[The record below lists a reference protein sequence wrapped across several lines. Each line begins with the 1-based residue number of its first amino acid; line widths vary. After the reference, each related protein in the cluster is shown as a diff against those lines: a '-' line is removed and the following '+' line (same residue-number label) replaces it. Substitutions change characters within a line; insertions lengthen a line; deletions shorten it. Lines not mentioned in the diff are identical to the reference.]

1 MKFDGMDI
9 GGFVEVTHTVRRG
22 DKVGS
27 VSVCKADAAAY
38 GAYVVAHKQ
47 QIMEYLLEKERTAAQ
62 EALAAQE
69 RQAKAAQI
77 EGLAELEAA
86 SEAVLR
92 HREAFVRAWEQGD
105 GVLPAAPQVT
115 PEDVEAL
122 EKRYPRAA
130 AYRKAL
136 SGSLAAHDVKA
147 AAYSKALDRII
158 NGEDYEKALA
168 DAEAEWLAYCNK

>member
-62 EALAAQE
+62 E
-69 RQAKAAQI
+69 AQI